1 MPTYQDY
8 TFPSDLENS
17 KAYPDMIQIRIV
29 KQGGADLKKFTS
41 GLDNSITEQIKTNGL
56 QEKIFAGLDK
66 KKDAD
71 KRESLQKALDSGNAT
86 LIIAELSTRRAIDG
100 FKNEGTLDGLDLV
113 GSIIGTA
120 AQQAAVDFQESKPRL
135 EMLNLISLPM
145 PDNLTYNEQIEWQS
159 TDLGGIGGLAKGASL
174 NGGSAAGAGFSQLG
188 SIISGGTGALVSSVL
203 GAGIAGGAVLGVLGA
218 GNAVQGTIESQIKVK
233 SNPFKEQTFQGVPFR
248 PFEFSWTFSPTSQT
262 EVDTIK
268 EIINLLRQNSRPSYR
283 GGGNEFLFDYP
294 NTMQIEFK
302 TYLRKNDITVK
313 DDVLI
318 NNDYLPKLKQCIC
331 KSINTNY
338 ATAGWHSFKDG
349 APTSI
354 TLQLQFEEID
364 IVTSD
369 DIKDKGY

>member
-17 KAYPDMIQIRIV
+17 KAYPDMIQIRIL

-41 GLDNSITEQIKTNGL
+41 GLDNSITEQINSNGIR
-56 QEKIFAGLDK
+56 EKIFAGLDE
-66 KKDAD
+66 KKDAG
-71 KRESLQKALDSGNAT
+71 KIKSLRQALDSGQAT
-86 LIIAELSTRRAIDG
+86 LIIAELSAQRAIDG
-100 FKNEGTLDGLDLV
+100 FKNEGTLDALDLV

-120 AQQAAVDFQESKPRL
+120 ASTAAADFQKSKPTL

-159 TDLGGIGGLAKGASL
+159 TDLGGIGGLAQGKTL

-218 GNAVQGTIESQIKVK
+218 GNALQGTIESQIKIK

-268 EIINLLRQNSRPSYR
+268 EIINLLRQNSRPDYS
-283 GGGNEFLFDYP
+283 GGNEFLFTYP
-294 NTMQIEFK
+294 NTMQIQFK
-302 TYLRKNDITVK
+302 TYLRKNDITVE

-318 NNDYLPKLKQCIC
+318 DNDYLPKLHPCVC

-338 ATAGWHSFKDG
+338 ATAGWHSFVDG

-354 TLQLQFEEID
+354 TLQLQFEEIN
-364 IVTSD
+364 IVTSEQ
-369 DIKDKGY
+369 IKTEGY

>member
-17 KAYPDMIQIRIV
+17 KAYPDMIQIRIL

-41 GLDNSITEQIKTNGL
+41 GLDNSITEQIKSKGIR
-56 QEKIFAGLDK
+56 EKIFAGLDE
-66 KKDAD
+66 KKDAG
-71 KRESLQKALDSGNAT
+71 KIESLQKALDSGNAT
-86 LIIAELSTRRAIDG
+86 LIIAKISAQQAING
-100 FKNEGTLDGLDLV
+100 LKNEGNLDGLDLV
-113 GSIIGTA
+113 GTIIETA
-120 AQQAAVDFQESKPRL
+120 ASTASVDFQKSKPRL

-159 TDLGGIGGLAKGASL
+159 TDLGGIGGLAKGAKL
-174 NGGSAAGAGFSQLG
+174 GDGSAAAAGFSQLG

-218 GNAVQGTIESQIKVK
+218 GNAVQGTIESQIKIK

-283 GGGNEFLFDYP
+283 GRNEFLFDYP

-302 TYLRKNDITVK
+302 TYLRKNDITVE

-318 NNDYLPKLKQCIC
+318 TNKYLPKLKQCIC